1 MLSGSPAAGPTQI
14 TPEMRARRAEGLAVR
29 RETYARSRI
38 EDQRRWYM
46 SKAAYNDQRFRLW
59 MTITLILE
67 VAGIGA
73 GLVKAFGLLA
83 FTGDLLRT
91 GDLLGTSTMQ

>member
-1 MLSGSPAAGPTQI
+1 MDDNP
-14 TPEMRARRAEGLAVR
+14 
-29 RETYARSRI
+29 
-38 EDQRRWYM
+38 
-46 SKAAYNDQRFRLW
+46 
-59 MTITLILE
+59 LILE

-91 GDLLGTSTMQ
+91 GDLLGTSTMTMTFSPVKAGS

>member
-1 MLSGSPAAGPTQI
+1 
-14 TPEMRARRAEGLAVR
+14 
-29 RETYARSRI
+29 
-38 EDQRRWYM
+38 
-46 SKAAYNDQRFRLW
+46 